1 MLTARVRGGLKL
13 SVAAQVRIKKLHPFG
28 TLQTTRRNNS
38 LSFTPASA
46 KAHGQAADNS
56 SEHIHNG
63 IHMNHDKKLPDGN
76 QTAPPTESPEER
88 ARRVADIKRRV
99 AQGKYLV
106 NGREILYNML
116 KTAP

>member
-1 MLTARVRGGLKL
+1 
-13 SVAAQVRIKKLHPFG
+13 
-28 TLQTTRRNNS
+28 
-38 LSFTPASA
+38 
-46 KAHGQAADNS
+46 
-56 SEHIHNG
+56 
-63 IHMNHDKKLPDGN
+63 MNHDKKLPDGN
-76 QTAPPTESPEER
+76 QADPPLESPEER